1 MIKRFVSEKSRLAV
15 VFVILIA
22 AFAVVA
28 MRSRANFN
36 EGISSLGQN
45 ETLKAITLLE
55 RSALLYAPMNP
66 YWRKSAAELE
76 KIANKPEVYK
86 PEFSRQAG
94 SAIGRIK
101 GQLNPWG
108 QSAWN
113 HSGLNHPANAVMPL
127 WYRLGVHITF
137 MGWLACSVALFF
149 KGFGSEGGI
158 KGKPASVY
166 LAVSLTFLAA
176 WLYLLGQ

>member
-1 MIKRFVSEKSRLAV
+1 MIKYFALEKSRLAV
-15 VFVILIA
+15 VLVILIA
-22 AFAVVA
+22 AFAVVT

-66 YWRKSAAELE
+66 YWRQSAAELE
-76 KIANKPEVYK
+76 KIANKPEVFK
-86 PEFSRQAG
+86 PEFSRQAR

-101 GQLNPWG
+101 GQLDPWG
-108 QSAWN
+108 QSGLD
-113 HSGLNHPANAVMPL
+113 HSANAVMPL

-137 MGWLACSVALFF
+137 MGWLACSAALFF
-149 KGFGSEGGI
+149 RGFGSDGGI
-158 KGKPASVY
+158 KSKPASVY
-166 LAVSLTFLAA
+166 LAASLTFLAV
-176 WLYLLGQ
+176 WLYLLAQ